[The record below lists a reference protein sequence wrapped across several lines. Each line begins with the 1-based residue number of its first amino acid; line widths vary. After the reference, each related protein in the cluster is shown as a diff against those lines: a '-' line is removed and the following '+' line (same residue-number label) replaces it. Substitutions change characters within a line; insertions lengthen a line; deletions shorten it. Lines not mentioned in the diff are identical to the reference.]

1 MNDEFNPQQPPN
13 AGPLDQGEKYSPDQR
28 QGPIDN
34 CEEILRLIYRN
45 GGLPVTINPV
55 HLTSGHPED
64 EFREIRGISR
74 FIKESRIP
82 FNKYK
87 ELMDEILNCRPGLVE
102 TNKKILSGGCEEKQ
116 EQQQAPHLKHLLT
129 PEDNLLFRQG
139 ALFSSSK

>member
-1 MNDEFNPQQPPN
+1 MNDEFNPQQDPN
-13 AGPLDQGEKYSPDQR
+13 EARLDPYERVSSEQR

-64 EFREIRGISR
+64 EFKEIRGISR

-87 ELMDEILNCRPGLVE
+87 ELMDEILN
-102 TNKKILSGGCEEKQ
+102 
-116 EQQQAPHLKHLLT
+116 
-129 PEDNLLFRQG
+129 
-139 ALFSSSK
+139 